1 MHIIGI
7 SGKIGA
13 GKSTIARGI
22 IGNSIWDV
30 VLPFAKALKEDIVS
44 LGFAPEEVY
53 VHKTPAMRALL
64 QTYGVA
70 RRAQDSAH
78 WIKQWQKALVDYSSA
93 RFVVIDDVRFA
104 NEHRFLRDMG
114 TYLIRLERDYGRS
127 INENM
132 TPEHISETELDSED
146 DWDEHHIVK
155 DGDLERL
162 RVIAEEAK
170 VRASMTYA
178 ARKFL

>member
-13 GKSTIARGI
+13 GKSTIARNIVGD
-22 IGNSIWDV
+22 SIWDV
-30 VLPFAKALKEDIVS
+30 VLPFAKKLKEDIIS
-44 LGFAPEEVY
+44 MGFAPEEVY
-53 VHKTPAMRALL
+53 TQKTPAMRALL

-78 WIKQWQKALVDYSSA
+78 WIKQWQKALVDHSSA
-93 RFVVIDDVRFA
+93 RYIIVDDVRFA
-104 NEHRFLRDMG
+104 NEYRFLRDIG
-114 TYLIRLERDYGRS
+114 AYLIRLERDYGRP
-127 INENM
+127 INENIN
-132 TPEHISETELDSED
+132 EHISETELDNEVN
-146 DWDEHHIVK
+146 WDEHHIIK
-155 DGDLERL
+155 DGDLDRL
-162 RVIAEEAK
+162 RTIAEEAK